1 MGGIEI
7 MPKVIVYSRV
17 PEDVLACLKETFE
30 VTYYEK
36 LTDDNYSEFMKEL
49 TEAEGVLGS
58 GLKVDRELL
67 EKAPKLSVVCNT
79 TVGYDNLVLNDLNEF
94 GVLATNTPEVL
105 DDTVADTMM
114 SLILATRRRIVE
126 LDHLVKSGDWKTSV
140 TPDLFG
146 YDVHHKKLGIIGM
159 GRVGQT
165 LAKRAAAG
173 FDMEILYHNR
183 SRNQWAE
190 DTYGA
195 TYCSLEELLN
205 ESDIVCLLTP
215 LTKETRDLMG
225 KEQFS
230 LMKKDAVF
238 VNGSRGQTVDEEA
251 LFHAL
256 ENGEIYAAG
265 LDVFREEPV
274 PADHPLL
281 KLKNVV
287 SLPHIGSATLETRN
301 KMAKLAADNLVATL
315 TGKDPLTPIN
325 PEVRS

>member
-1 MGGIEI
+1 M

-17 PEDVLACLKETFE
+17 PEDVLACLKETCE

-36 LTDDNYSEFMKEL
+36 LTDENYSDFMKEL

-126 LDHLVKSGDWKTSV
+126 LDHLVKNGEWRASV
-140 TPDLFG
+140 TPELFG
-146 YDVHHKKLGIIGM
+146 LDVHHKKLGIIGM

-173 FDMEILYHNR
+173 FDMDILYHNR

-190 DTYGA
+190 DTYDA
-195 TYCSLEELLN
+195 TYCTLEDLLK

-215 LTKETRDLMG
+215 LTKETQDLMG
-225 KEQFS
+225 REQFS

-251 LFHAL
+251 LLHAL

-274 PADHPLL
+274 PAAHPLL

-287 SLPHIGSATLETRN
+287 TLPHIGSATSETRN
-301 KMAKLAADNLVATL
+301 KMAKLAADNLVAAL